1 MDRPIQEPIK
11 MKQAEGKNTLE
22 GERADHQQPIQS
34 EKSKNTKN
42 DLIKVIVTH
51 CTL

>member
-1 MDRPIQEPIK
+1 MDRPIQEPNK
-11 MKQAEGKNTLE
+11 MKQAQGRGPLE

-34 EKSKNTKN
+34 EKSKNSKK

-51 CTL
+51 CT